1 MCDAPQP
8 LVSTALWRGGQ
19 SVTSLHACHDI
30 GTANQQHLAPDP
42 MPTPLRAWGAE
53 RGDCERVRPCLAP
66 APPQSR
72 PSAAPSFLAMQA
84 QTLLDR
90 PICYSCRKLSAFAP
104 VGRTGARF
112 GFGASRSRSNRTR
125 TRAFGARRSAP
136 SHASQA
142 QSAHRRPACS
152 AAHGGRGR
160 GTLVAA
166 APSRPAR
173 VRSRLARAPGHITP
187 AVGPD

>member
-1 MCDAPQP
+1 MPHSPSFPQHCGGAARASP
-8 LVSTALWRGGQ
+8 VCMPAMILGRRISSIWHQTRCPRRCVHGALK
-19 SVTSLHACHDI
+19 
-30 GTANQQHLAPDP
+30 
-42 MPTPLRAWGAE
+42 

-104 VGRTGARF
+104 VGRTGACF

-160 GTLVAA
+160 GTLVGA

-173 VRSRLARAPGHITP
+173 VRSRLARAPAT
-187 AVGPD
+187 

>member
-1 MCDAPQP
+1 MPHSPSFPQHCGGAARASP
-8 LVSTALWRGGQ
+8 VCIAAMTVGRRISSIWHTHTHQTRCPRRCVHGALK
-19 SVTSLHACHDI
+19 
-30 GTANQQHLAPDP
+30 
-42 MPTPLRAWGAE
+42 

-66 APPQSR
+66 R
-72 PSAAPSFLAMQA
+72 PSPIATERRPQFPGHASSDAEVVDMLLFVSQA
-84 QTLLDR
+84 ER
-90 PICYSCRKLSAFAP
+90 VR
-104 VGRTGARF
+104 AR
-112 GFGASRSRSNRTR
+112 GSHRRALRFGASRSRSNRTR

-160 GTLVAA
+160 GTLVGA

-173 VRSRLARAPGHITP
+173 VRSRLTRAPAT
-187 AVGPD
+187 

>member
-53 RGDCERVRPCLAP
+53 KGRLRARATVPRPPPLPNRDRAPPPVSSAEVVDMLLFVSQAERVR
-66 APPQSR
+66 
-72 PSAAPSFLAMQA
+72 
-84 QTLLDR
+84 
-90 PICYSCRKLSAFAP
+90 
-104 VGRTGARF
+104 AR
-112 GFGASRSRSNRTR
+112 GSHRRALRCGASRSRSNRTR

-160 GTLVAA
+160 GTLVGA

-173 VRSRLARAPGHITP
+173 VRSRLARAPAT
-187 AVGPD
+187 